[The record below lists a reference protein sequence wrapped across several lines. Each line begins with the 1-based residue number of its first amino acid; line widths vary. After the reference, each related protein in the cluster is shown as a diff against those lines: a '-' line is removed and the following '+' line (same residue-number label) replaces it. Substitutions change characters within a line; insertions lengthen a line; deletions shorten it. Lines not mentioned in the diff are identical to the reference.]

1 MLERS
6 MRHSRTLIGSSSEV
20 QQMKLYLVIRIR
32 GRMGI
37 APELLDTM
45 NRLNLP
51 RKHNAALITDT
62 PSNIGMLN
70 KAADYITWGEITKES
85 LIDLLKKR
93 GRLVGD
99 ERLTK
104 ESVKRAGMG
113 TFENL
118 AGQITEEGKVP
129 EPIKRTFRLTPPS
142 GGFKGSIT
150 RHIGSG
156 GELGCRGSAIN
167 DLIQRMI

>member
-1 MLERS
+1 
-6 MRHSRTLIGSSSEV
+6 
-20 QQMKLYLVIRIR
+20 MKLYLVIRLR

-70 KAADYITWGEITKES
+70 KAVDYITWGEITKGS
-85 LIDLLKKR
+85 LVDLLKKR
-93 GRLVGD
+93 GRLAGD
-99 ERLTK
+99 ERITK
-104 ESVKRAGMG
+104 ESLKKAGMG
-113 TFENL
+113 TFEAL
-118 AGQITEEGKVP
+118 AGRIMEEGKVP
-129 EPIKRTFRLTPPS
+129 APIKRTFRLTPPS
-142 GGFKGSIT
+142 GGFKGHVM

-156 GELGCRGSAIN
+156 GELGYRGSAIN

>member
-1 MLERS
+1 
-6 MRHSRTLIGSSSEV
+6 
-20 QQMKLYLVIRIR
+20 MKLYLVIRLR

-62 PSNIGMLN
+62 PSNNGMLN
-70 KAADYITWGEITKES
+70 KGVDYITWGEITKES
-85 LIDLLKKR
+85 LTDLLKKR
-93 GRLVGD
+93 GRLVGE

-104 ESVKRAGMG
+104 ESLKKAGLG

-118 AGQITEEGKVP
+118 TNRIMEEGKVP

-150 RHIGSG
+150 RHIGSS
-156 GELGCRGSAIN
+156 GELGYRGSKIN
-167 DLIQRMI
+167 DLIQKMI